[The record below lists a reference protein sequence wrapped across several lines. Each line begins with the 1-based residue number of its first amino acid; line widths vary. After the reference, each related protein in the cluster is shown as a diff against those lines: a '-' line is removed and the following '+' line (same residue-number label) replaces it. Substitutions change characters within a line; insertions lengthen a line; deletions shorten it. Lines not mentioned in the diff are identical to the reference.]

1 MFYLGTKIMS
11 NIKSHINEVVVKKLQ
26 KQKAGYTLLLT
37 LAEKNDDWLINVYKY
52 RTKSGE
58 ITHECMI
65 LKPEIESYLGYYFKE
80 GYIEV

>member
-1 MFYLGTKIMS
+1 MS

>member
-1 MFYLGTKIMS
+1 MS
-11 NIKSHINEVVVKKLQ
+11 NIQSHINEVVVKKLQ
-26 KQKAGYTLLLT
+26 KQKVGYTLLLT
-37 LAEKNDDWLINVYKY
+37 LADKNDDWLINVYKY

>member
-1 MFYLGTKIMS
+1 MS
-11 NIKSHINEVVVKKLQ
+11 NIKSHINEVVVKKRQ

-37 LAEKNDDWLINVYKY
+37 FAEKNDDWLINVYKY

>member
-1 MFYLGTKIMS
+1 MS
-11 NIKSHINEVVVKKLQ
+11 NIQSHINEVVIKKLQ

>member
-1 MFYLGTKIMS
+1 MS
-11 NIKSHINEVVVKKLQ
+11 NIQSHINEVVVKKLQ

>member
-37 LAEKNDDWLINVYKY
+37 LAEKNDNWLINVYKY